1 MNKNWII
8 VFKGKH
14 PRTTKEYGKLS
25 FLLNEEIKSKD
36 LKEKIMYNF
45 SVNGRDKDE
54 FENDKYFIA
63 QRVVIRKPK
72 AIQP

>member
-14 PRTTKEYGKLS
+14 FRTIKEYGKLS
-25 FLLNEEIKSKD
+25 YLLDKEIKSKD

-45 SVNGRDKDE
+45 SVNGRYKDE

-63 QRVVIRKPK
+63 QRIVIRKTK
-72 AIQP
+72 SI